1 MNLETNLMFLND
13 GSAGYE
19 IGTVAIASVTSVNSG
34 GYNLTDFLAVGNV
47 GKTFA
52 LMLGSGKY
60 AVVRISSYT
69 DLGGGDGRVVME
81 YKYQADGTTSF

>member
-1 MNLETNLMFLND
+1 MASNKDACTCTC
-13 GSAGYE
+13 S
-19 IGTVAIASVTSVNSG
+19 TQSRPHIASVTSVNSG